1 MVVCLLVPRETSAVH
16 NRAIAGVRILS
27 LPRKLAAYA
36 STALE
41 AGLRAISFAV
51 LMLCFLLVITPV
63 ALVFRAFGRDPLRLR
78 HTSEST
84 FWRRR
89 EQIIHPHRNA
99 SEFLKSG
106 FVVDFWAFLR
116 VRKKLWLLPIILVLV
131 AFGGLMVLAEGAA
144 LAPFIY
150 SLF

>member
-1 MVVCLLVPRETSAVH
+1 MQ
-16 NRAIAGVRILS
+16 NRAITHAPIS
-27 LPRKLAAYA
+27 NLPGRLVA
-36 STALE
+36 SASAIFE
-41 AGLRAISFAV
+41 AGLRCISFAV
-51 LMLCFLLVITPV
+51 LALSFFFVITPV

-78 HTSEST
+78 HRPAST

-89 EQIIHPHRNA
+89 EQIVHPQRNA
-99 SEFLKSG
+99 PGLLKSG
-106 FVVDFWAFLR
+106 FVVDFWAFLS
-116 VRKKLWLLPIILVLV
+116 VRKKRWLLPIILVLV